1 MDDDNY
7 DIYGDLDE
15 ALIEPLENDKVKQHE
30 AELAKIEDEK
40 RTKEEIENEFAKL
53 RTENSQLKKNI
64 SLLLVTAKS
73 EIER

>member
-15 ALIEPLENDKVKQHE
+15 ALIEPLEEDKIKQQE
-30 AELAKIEDEK
+30 AELAKLEDEK
-40 RTKEEIENEFAKL
+40 RTKEEIEETFSKL
-53 RTENSQLKKNI
+53 RTENDQLKKNI
-64 SLLLVTAKS
+64 STLLVTAKS